1 MIVHPRLREKYPRLY
16 VQAENRLGMAKN
28 LCGLGDCRS
37 IGKHETNLALNV
49 TLAGGWTQGLL
60 PLVRDI
66 ATFVERDSDFVNDY
80 GNYHVAQLAKLMSDA
95 IKAGD
100 RKKIEAAI
108 VALGG
113 TFYE

>member
-1 MIVHPRLREKYPRLY
+1 MIVHPALQEKYPRLIE
-16 VQAENRLGMAKN
+16 QAGNRLEHATN
-28 LCGLGDCRS
+28 LCGLGGYHS
-37 IGKHETNLALNV
+37 IGRHETNLTLNT
-49 TLAGGWTQGLL
+49 TLSGGWTQGLL

-66 ATFVERDSDFVNDY
+66 ATFVERDVDFVNDH

-113 TFYE
+113 TIDD